1 MKYFTLEELCA
12 TKTGLTNIPTWRAV
26 ENLKALVN
34 NVLDPI
40 RESWG
45 KPIIVTSGFRCKAV
59 NDKVGGVAT
68 SQHTK
73 GEAADIDIGT
83 PEQNKELFDFIRK
96 SGIIFDQ
103 ILLENNG
110 NWVHLSYNI
119 NKNRRQILCISDK
132 K

>member
-12 TKTGLTNIPTWRAV
+12 TKTGLTNIPNWQAV

-34 NVLDPI
+34 NVLDPL
-40 RESWG
+40 RESWD

-73 GEAADIDIGT
+73 GEAVDIDIGT
-83 PEQNKELFDFIRK
+83 PEQNKELFDFICK
-96 SGIIFDQ
+96 SGITFDQ
-103 ILLENNG
+103 LIGEKKFQWLHISNSKYNKKQVL
-110 NWVHLSYNI
+110 HL
-119 NKNRRQILCISDK
+119 
-132 K
+132 

>member
-12 TKTGLTNIPTWRAV
+12 TKTGITNIPSWQAV

-40 RESWG
+40 REAWG

-73 GEAADIDIGT
+73 GQAVDLDIGT
-83 PEQNKELFDFIRK
+83 TEQNKELFDFICK
-96 SGIIFDQ
+96 SGITFDQ
-103 ILLENNG
+103 LLLENNG
-110 NWVHLSYNI
+110 AWVHMSYNI
-119 NKNRRQILCISDK
+119 NKNRQQILYINDK

>member
-1 MKYFTLEELCA
+1 MCA
-12 TKTGLTNIPTWRAV
+12 TKTGITNIPSWQAV

-45 KPIIVTSGFRCKAV
+45 KPILVTSGFRCKAV

-73 GEAADIDIGT
+73 GQAADLDIGT
-83 PEQNKELFDFIRK
+83 PEQNKSLFEHICK
-96 SGIIFDQ
+96 SGITFDQ
-103 ILLENNG
+103 LLLENNG
-110 NWVHLSYNI
+110 QWVHVSYNI
-119 NKNRRQILCISDK
+119 NKNRQQILYITDK

>member
-12 TKTGLTNIPTWRAV
+12 TKTGLTNIPNWQAV

-34 NVLDPI
+34 NVLDPL

-45 KPIIVTSGFRCKAV
+45 KPIIVTSGFRGKAV

-83 PEQNKELFDFIRK
+83 PEQNKELFDFICK
-96 SGIIFDQ
+96 SCITFDQ
-103 ILLENNG
+103 LLLENRG
-110 NWVHLSYNI
+110 QWIHISYNI
-119 NKNRRQILCISDK
+119 NKNRQQILYINDK

>member
-1 MKYFTLEELCA
+1 MKYFTLEELCT
-12 TKTGLTNIPTWRAV
+12 TKTGITNIPSWQAV

-40 RESWG
+40 REDWG

-73 GEAADIDIGT
+73 GQAADLDIGT
-83 PEQNKELFDFIRK
+83 PEQNKELFDFICM

-103 ILLENNG
+103 LLLENNG
-110 NWVHLSYNI
+110 AWLHISYNI
-119 NKNRRQILCISDK
+119 NKNRRQILYINDK

>member
-1 MKYFTLEELCA
+1 MKYFTLEELCT
-12 TKTGLTNIPTWRAV
+12 TKTGITNIPSWQAV

-40 RESWG
+40 REDWG

-73 GEAADIDIGT
+73 GQAADLDIGT
-83 PEQNKELFDFIRK
+83 TEQNKELFDFICTHCPRF
-96 SGIIFDQ
+96 S
-103 ILLENNG
+103 NSN
-110 NWVHLSYNI
+110 
-119 NKNRRQILCISDK
+119 
-132 K
+132 

>member
-12 TKTGLTNIPTWRAV
+12 TKTGLTNIPTWQAV

-34 NVLDPI
+34 NVLDPL

-83 PEQNKELFDFIRK
+83 PEKNKELFDFICK
-96 SGIIFDQ
+96 SGITFDQ
-103 ILLENNG
+103 LLLENRG
-110 NWVHLSYNI
+110 QWIHISYNI
-119 NKNRRQILCISDK
+119 NKNRQQILYINDK

>member
-12 TKTGLTNIPTWRAV
+12 TKTGLTNIPTWQAV

-45 KPIIVTSGFRCKAV
+45 NPILVTSGFRCKEV
-59 NDKVGGVAT
+59 NDKVGGSTT
-68 SQHTK
+68 SQHIK
-73 GEAADIDIGT
+73 GQAADLDIGT
-83 PEQNKELFDFIRK
+83 PEQNKSLFEHICK
-96 SGIIFDQ
+96 SGITFDQ
-103 ILLENNG
+103 LLLENNWQ
-110 NWVHLSYNI
+110 WVHISYNI
-119 NKNRRQILCISDK
+119 NKNRQQILYITDK

>member
-1 MKYFTLEELCA
+1 MKYFTLEELCS
-12 TKTGLTNIPTWRAV
+12 TKTGITNIPSWQAV

-34 NVLDPI
+34 NVLDPL
-40 RESWG
+40 RESWC

-73 GEAADIDIGT
+73 GQAVDLDIGT
-83 PEQNKELFDFIRK
+83 TEQNKELFDFICK
-96 SGIIFDQ
+96 SGLTFDQ
-103 ILLENNG
+103 LLLENNG
-110 NWVHLSYNI
+110 AWVHISYNI
-119 NKNRRQILCISDK
+119 NKNKQQILYINDK

>member
-12 TKTGLTNIPTWRAV
+12 TKTGLTNIPTWQAV

-34 NVLDPI
+34 NVLDPL

-73 GEAADIDIGT
+73 GEAVDIDIGT
-83 PEQNKELFDFIRK
+83 QEQNKELFDFIRK
-96 SGIIFDQ
+96 SGITFDQ
-103 ILLENNG
+103 LLLENHG
-110 NWVHLSYNI
+110 DWIHISYNI
-119 NKNRRQILCISDK
+119 NKNRQQILYINDK

>member
-12 TKTGLTNIPTWRAV
+12 TKTGITNIPSWQAV

-40 RESWG
+40 REDWG

-73 GEAADIDIGT
+73 GQAADLDIGT
-83 PEQNKELFDFIRK
+83 TEQNKELFDFICK
-96 SGIIFDQ
+96 SGITFDQ
-103 ILLENNG
+103 LLLENNG
-110 NWVHLSYNI
+110 AWVHLSYNI
-119 NKNRRQILCISDK
+119 NKNRQQILYINDK

>member
-12 TKTGLTNIPTWRAV
+12 TKTGLTNIPTWQAV

-40 RESWG
+40 REAWG

-73 GEAADIDIGT
+73 GEAADLDIGT
-83 PEQNKELFDFIRK
+83 PEQNKELFDFIGFDRK

-103 ILLENNG
+103 LLLENNG
-110 NWVHLSYNI
+110 AWLHISYNI
-119 NKNRRQILCISDK
+119 NKNREQILYRI
-132 K
+132 

>member
-12 TKTGLTNIPTWRAV
+12 TKTGLTNIPNWQAV

-34 NVLDPI
+34 NVLDPL

-83 PEQNKELFDFIRK
+83 PEKNKELFDFICK
-96 SGIIFDQ
+96 SGITFDQ
-103 ILLENNG
+103 LLLENRG
-110 NWVHLSYNI
+110 QWIHISYNI
-119 NKNRRQILCISDK
+119 NKNRQQILYINDK

>member
-12 TKTGLTNIPTWRAV
+12 TKTGLTNIPNWQAV

-34 NVLDPI
+34 NVLDPL

-45 KPIIVTSGFRCKAV
+45 KPIIVTSGFRGKAV

-83 PEQNKELFDFIRK
+83 PEQNKELFDFICK
-96 SGIIFDQ
+96 SGITFDQ
-103 ILLENNG
+103 LIDEKQFQ
-110 NWVHLSYNI
+110 WIHISYNI
-119 NKNRRQILCISDK
+119 NKNRQQILYINDK

>member
-1 MKYFTLEELCA
+1 MKYFTLEELCN
-12 TKTGLTNIPTWRAV
+12 TKTGITNIPSWQAV

-59 NDKVGGVAT
+59 NDKVGGVKT
-68 SQHTK
+68 SQHTQ
-73 GEAADIDIGT
+73 GQAADLDIGT
-83 PEQNKELFDFIRK
+83 PEQNKELFEHICK
-96 SGIIFDQ
+96 SGVTFDQ
-103 ILLENNG
+103 LLLENNG
-110 NWVHLSYNI
+110 AWVHISYNI
-119 NKNRRQILCISDK
+119 NKNKQQILYITDK